1 MDSCNVFRMS
11 WSGTCSPCCL
21 RFAKMRKK
29 QQELEAAMEKEK
41 AQRDRALAVPT
52 NDHAVAESAD
62 SACSDDSG

>member
-1 MDSCNVFRMS
+1 
-11 WSGTCSPCCL
+11 
-21 RFAKMRKK
+21 MRKK